1 MSPRVVAIASLLLAA
16 SHGAVTELF
25 LRRGELMPGGVTAAF
40 TVVFCALAYVWY
52 HHDATR
58 RGLTRRPFLGAVVFL
73 LPVVGL
79 PVYVASRSSVD
90 GRAPSVLERRARP

>member
-1 MSPRVVAIASLLLAA
+1 MPPRIVAIASLLRAA

-25 LRRGELMPGGVTAAF
+25 LRRGELMPGGVAGAF
-40 TVVFCALAYVWY
+40 TVVFCALACIWY

-58 RGLTRRPFLGAVVFL
+58 RGLTRRSFLGAVVFL

-79 PVYVASRSSVD
+79 PVYVASRSSQD
-90 GRAPSVLERRARP
+90 GGAQSALKRRARP